1 MRISISILS
10 VFLALSFGVA
20 QAQGY
25 RWVDKDGKVRYGDVP
40 PPGVKATPMK
50 GPASGSAPAPAPGA
64 GGGGGASK
72 APASKDAAAK
82 DAKKGPLTPAEQE
95 QAYRERQLKSK
106 EASEKA
112 DKERAEA
119 EQNRQ
124 ACASAQ
130 ESLRA
135 LERGTRISTV
145 NAQGETVFL
154 EDDQR
159 GLRIAQAQKV
169 ISQTC
174 K

>member
-1 MRISISILS
+1 
-10 VFLALSFGVA
+10 
-20 QAQGY
+20 
-25 RWVDKDGKVRYGDVP
+25 
-40 PPGVKATPMK
+40 MK
-50 GPASGSAPAPAPGA
+50 RHVSMPAPQLFMAQ
-64 GGGGGASK
+64 
-72 APASKDAAAK
+72 D
-82 DAKKGPLTPAEQE
+82 
-95 QAYRERQLKSK
+95 QAYRERQLKAK
-106 EASEKA
+106 EAKDKA
-112 DKERAEA
+112 DKDLVEA

-159 GLRIAQAQKV
+159 GARIAQAQKV

>member
-1 MRISISILS
+1 MRVSIFVLS
-10 VFLALSFGVA
+10 AVLTLTFGVA

-25 RWVDKDGKVRYGDVP
+25 RWVDKDGKVRYGDAP

-50 GPASGSAPAPAPGA
+50 PPPGTPAPATVPAPGA

-72 APASKDAAAK
+72 DAAAK
-82 DAKKGPLTPAEQE
+82 DTKKGPLTPAEQD
-95 QAYRERQLKSK
+95 QAYRERQLKAK
-106 EASEKA
+106 EAKDKA
-112 DKERAEA
+112 DKDLVEA

-130 ESLRA
+130 ESLRV

-159 GLRIAQAQKV
+159 GARIAQAQKV
-169 ISQTC
+169 TSQTC